1 MDQYT
6 KPLLTI
12 ITVCVVTVTLVIV
25 GSVIIHDHDDEHDH
39 DFFEYMEHVIERLE
53 SIEERLE

>member
-1 MDQYT
+1 M
-6 KPLLTI
+6 
-12 ITVCVVTVTLVIV
+12 TVCFVVITLVIV

-39 DFFEYMEHVIERLE
+39 DYFEYMEHVIERLE